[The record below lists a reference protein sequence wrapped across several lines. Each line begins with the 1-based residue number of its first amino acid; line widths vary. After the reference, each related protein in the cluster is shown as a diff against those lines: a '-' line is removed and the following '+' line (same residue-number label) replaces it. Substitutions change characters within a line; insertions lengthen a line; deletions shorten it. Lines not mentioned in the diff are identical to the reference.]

1 MARERGLR
9 AADDPVKTT
18 KLITRLSAALLTV
31 LSAQAQVTFQNLNF
45 ESASIPPGTQVDALI
60 PTSDAFPGW
69 SAYFDSS
76 LLGVQPATQV
86 TYDGISTGGPVIS
99 IIDNNAPV
107 FGPLQGNYSAFLF
120 GGVGTSASISQT
132 GTIQSG
138 TQSLLMDA
146 WSYDASPVVAM
157 NGVPINMIPLQTFAN
172 YTLYGGTVPAADV
185 GPSVTLSFTEPA
197 PATGGPSMFELDDI
211 SFSPSPV
218 PEPGIIALTAI
229 GGLLFGARKRFA
241 RR

>member
-1 MARERGLR
+1 
-9 AADDPVKTT
+9 
-18 KLITRLSAALLTV
+18 
-31 LSAQAQVTFQNLNF
+31 
-45 ESASIPPGTQVDALI
+45 
-60 PTSDAFPGW
+60 
-69 SAYFDSS
+69 
-76 LLGVQPATQV
+76 
-86 TYDGISTGGPVIS
+86 
-99 IIDNNAPV
+99 
-107 FGPLQGNYSAFLF
+107 
-120 GGVGTSASISQT
+120 
-132 GTIQSG
+132 
-138 TQSLLMDA
+138 
-146 WSYDASPVVAM
+146 M